1 MKSNYT
7 LFAVTD
13 GYGQYRRQYCFDTVL
28 GRPYLKEDEY
38 EMRFAGWGDHIGTP
52 GPKLSSET
60 RVISFSELRAAAK
73 QSGETRY
80 YEIDETNWREILAG
94 LW

>member
-7 LFAVTD
+7 LFEVTD
-13 GYGQYRRQYCFDTVL
+13 GYGQYQRKYCFDTVL
-28 GRPYLKEDEY
+28 GRPYLKEEEY

-52 GPKLSSET
+52 GAKISSET
-60 RVISFSELRAAAK
+60 RIISFSELRAAAK
-73 QSGETRY
+73 QAGRSRFQ
-80 YEIDETNWREILAG
+80 EINEDNWKGILSG